1 MKISDWLD
9 EKEAEGV
16 KVSQIELPAD
26 MSYDEAPDE
35 TVFFKEDNPC
45 GFLCTQKHP
54 FSKVE
59 RFGNWY
65 YCSGQE
71 KKDGI
76 HSLKKK
82 WHLFTKDKD
91 LAVQTAQAHLK

>member
-16 KVSQIELPAD
+16 NVSQIELPAD
-26 MSYDEAPDE
+26 MAYDAAPDE
-35 TVFFKEDNPC
+35 TVFFEEVKPC
-45 GFLCTQKHP
+45 GFFCTKKHP

-65 YCSGQE
+65 YCSGQDQ
-71 KKDGI
+71 KDGI
-76 HSLKKK
+76 HSLKEK
-82 WHLFTKDKD
+82 WRLFTKDKD
-91 LAVQTAQAHLK
+91 LAIQTAQAHLE